1 MAADPVL
8 ASVEQEEIHPD
19 VLVSRQAVVDADMQV
34 AGYRVAYAT
43 IDEPALVGTEPSA
56 TRLFGDVLTVVGL
69 EQLAGPTVAHLP
81 LSRELLMTLGIPP
94 VGPDR
99 VILRLD
105 HATALD
111 SQLEPI
117 LAALTARGYA
127 LAVHIRPGESLDP
140 GLLDRFSTIEVD
152 LPEWQPVDLR
162 GLAALVSGRHALA
175 LAAGLTDHDD
185 FDRARALGFE
195 RFTGP
200 FISTPR
206 ITPARNVPVG
216 QLTALASLAQLRAGP
231 AEIEELEEVINR
243 DLGLS
248 LKLLRYINS
257 AFFGIRNDITSIRQA
272 VMMLGARG
280 VTRWAMLVTLTGGPS
295 APPEL
300 SMLALTRARMS
311 EILSRTREDLEPE
324 ELFTI
329 GMLSVADALLGM
341 PLEAIVDQLPLADE
355 VVGALIERS
364 GPAGA
369 VLDIVLSYERGNFDA
384 DSVRANHRGVARAY
398 LEALRWAES
407 VLEKAG

>member
-1 MAADPVL
+1 MAADPAL
-8 ASVEQEEIHPD
+8 ASAEQEDTHPD
-19 VLVSRQAVVDADMQV
+19 VLVSRQAVVDADLQV

-43 IDEPALVGTEPSA
+43 VDEVATAVREPSA

-69 EQLAGPTVAHLP
+69 EQLAGATVAHLP

-105 HATALD
+105 HATAVD
-111 SQLEPI
+111 PQLEPI
-117 LAALTARGYA
+117 LAELTGRGYA
-127 LAVHIRPGESLDP
+127 LAVLVRPGDNVDLS
-140 GLLDRFSTIEVD
+140 LLDRFSTIEVD
-152 LPEWQPVDLR
+152 LPEWQPVDLQ
-162 GLAALVSGRHALA
+162 GLAALVSGRHALP
-175 LAAGLTDHDD
+175 LAAGLADHDD

-200 FISTPR
+200 FISVPR
-206 ITPARNVPVG
+206 ITPVRKVPVG
-216 QLTALASLAQLRAGP
+216 QLTALATLAQLRAGP
-231 AEIEELEEVINR
+231 AEIEELEAVINQ

-257 AFFGIRNDITSIRQA
+257 AFFGMRNDITSIRQA

-300 SMLALTRARMS
+300 LMLALTRARMA
-311 EILSRTREDLEPE
+311 EILGRAGGGVDGE

-341 PLEAIVDQLPLADE
+341 SLDSIVEQLPLADQ
-355 VVGALIERS
+355 VVEALVHRS

-369 VLDIVLSYERGNFDA
+369 VLDVVLTYERGNFDA

-398 LEALRWAES
+398 LGALRWAEG
-407 VLEKAG
+407 VLEHVS